1 MTTNGAPPRQKSA
14 PMELGFDFALDR
26 SGLRPVKPRV
36 SVVVPAKDE
45 AANIREVLPYL
56 GRFHEVIVVVS
67 EQDAESAQ
75 AARAALGS
83 AKIVHQTRK
92 GKGNALI
99 TGFGHVTGDIIVTFD
114 VDGSA
119 DPHEIP
125 RFVTALTGGADLAK
139 GSRFCPGGGSQDI
152 TPFRALG
159 NFGLNFLASGLTSTR
174 FTDLCYGFNAF
185 WVDQI
190 PLLDLPKADTDG
202 GSDEMVT
209 GDGFEIEAMM
219 IGRFALSKA
228 IIIEVPSY
236 EHARYHGF
244 SNLSAIPDGFRVLW
258 TLLRDRLRARRYRT
272 LAGRA
277 LDGGPTRRPGWMVN
291 NPGTRVLHATSGPE
305 FPGKIQQTLED
316 AWRDHTEV
324 PDLIRMGMSTA
335 AAEVGNNILEH
346 AGHGR
351 DLRVRM
357 ELRVIGEQVRVEFTD
372 DGHPAEIDLAKVRMP
387 DPMVETGRGLAL
399 ARAFCSALSYRRDDD
414 GNHWTLVSQHFD
426 TDARQL
432 IDGARAQTSLE
443 LTDEMSSPVGSY
455 RGRG

>member
-1 MTTNGAPPRQKSA
+1 MTTRSATPRLSSA
-14 PMELGFDFALDR
+14 PTELGFDFALDR
-26 SGLRPVKPRV
+26 SGLRPVEPKV

-67 EQDAESAQ
+67 EDDSESAV
-75 AARAALGS
+75 AARAALPS
-83 AKIVHQTRK
+83 AKIVHQTRT

-125 RFVTALTGGADLAK
+125 RFVTALAGGADLAK
-139 GSRFCPGGGSQDI
+139 GSRFCAGGGSQDI
-152 TPFRALG
+152 TSFRALG
-159 NFGLNFLASGLTSTR
+159 NFGLNFLASGLTGTR

-185 WVDQI
+185 WADQI
-190 PLLDLPKADTDG
+190 PLLDLPKADG
-202 GSDEMVT
+202 GPEGMVT

-236 EHARYHGF
+236 EHARYHGL

-258 TLLRDRLRARRYRT
+258 TLLRDRLHARRYRT

-291 NPGTRVLHATSGPE
+291 NPGTRVLHATSGPQ
-305 FPGKIQQTLED
+305 FPTKIQQTLEE
-316 AWRDHTEV
+316 AWADHSEV

-351 DLRVRM
+351 NLRVRM
-357 ELRVIGEQVRVEFTD
+357 ELRVLGDQVRLEFTD
-372 DGHPAEIDLAKVRMP
+372 DGHPAEIDLAKVEMP
-387 DPMVETGRGLAL
+387 DPMAESGRGLAL
-399 ARAFCSALSYRRDDD
+399 ARAFCSALSYRRDTD

-426 TDARQL
+426 TGTREL
-432 IDGARAQTSLE
+432 IE
-443 LTDEMSSPVGSY
+443 SSPVSSLG
-455 RGRG
+455 GG

>member
-1 MTTNGAPPRQKSA
+1 MTVTSA
-14 PMELGFDFALDR
+14 TPQAKTSPDELGFDFALDR
-26 SGLRPVKPRV
+26 SGLRPVDPKV

-67 EQDAESAQ
+67 AEDTESAQ
-75 AARAALGS
+75 AARAALPS
-83 AKIVHQTRK
+83 AKIVQQTRT

-125 RFVTALTGGADLAK
+125 RFVAALTGGADLAK

-159 NFGLNFLASGLTSTR
+159 NFGLNFVASGLTSNR

-185 WVDQI
+185 WADQI
-190 PLLDLPKADTDG
+190 PLLDLPKADPES
-202 GSDEMVT
+202 GSGAMVT
-209 GDGFEIEAMM
+209 GDGFEIEAML

-236 EHARYHGF
+236 EHARYHGL

-258 TLLRDRLRARRYRT
+258 TLLRDRFHARRYRT
-272 LAGRA
+272 LAGRLRDSEA
-277 LDGGPTRRPGWMVN
+277 ARRRPGWMAN

-305 FPGKIQQTLED
+305 FPTMVQQTLED
-316 AWRDHTEV
+316 AWADHSEV
-324 PDLIRMGMSTA
+324 PARTRMGMSTA

-351 DLRVRM
+351 NLRVRM
-357 ELRVIGEQVRVEFTD
+357 ELRVLGDQVRVEFTD
-372 DGHPAEIDLAKVRMP
+372 DGHPAEIDLARVDMP
-387 DPMVETGRGLAL
+387 DPMAESGRGLAL
-399 ARAFCSALSYRRDDD
+399 ARAFCSVLSYRRDAD
-414 GNHWTLVSQHFD
+414 GNHWTLVSQPFD
-426 TDARQL
+426 T
-432 IDGARAQTSLE
+432 GAPE
-443 LTDEMSSPVGSY
+443 LMESSPLSGQ
-455 RGRG
+455 RAG

>member
-1 MTTNGAPPRQKSA
+1 MTTNSALPRHNSA
-14 PMELGFDFALDR
+14 SAELGFDFALDR
-26 SGLRPVKPRV
+26 SGLRPVEPRV

-67 EQDAESAQ
+67 EEDAESAQ
-75 AARAALGS
+75 AARASLPS
-83 AKIVHQTRK
+83 AKIVHQTRT

-125 RFVTALTGGADLAK
+125 RFITALTNGADLAK

-185 WVDQI
+185 WADQI
-190 PLLDLPKADTDG
+190 PLLDLPNAAPDG
-202 GSDEMVT
+202 GSDDMVT

-236 EHARYHGF
+236 EHARYHGL

-258 TLLRDRLRARRYRT
+258 TLLRDRFHARRYRT
-272 LAGRA
+272 LAGRS

-305 FPGKIQQTLED
+305 FPTKIQQTLES
-316 AWRDHTEV
+316 AWSDHTEV

-357 ELRVIGEQVRVEFTD
+357 ELRVIGGQVRLEFTD

-387 DPMVETGRGLAL
+387 DPMAESGRGLAL
-399 ARAFCSALSYRRDDD
+399 ARAFCSSLSYRRDDD

-426 TDARQL
+426 TNTREL
-432 IDGARAQTSLE
+432 LERARAEVSLE
-443 LTDEMSSPVGSY
+443 LTDEMPAPVSSHPS
-455 RGRG
+455 RG